1 MAALLFTLGTR
12 CARHAKVVVLAWVVV
27 LLTLVGGAVAFP
39 GTFSGG
45 FTLPPTQASQVLDE
59 MDAAFPDAHFDEG
72 TATAVVRAREGMPVT
87 DNTQKAAIGT
97 LVTELSE
104 IDGVRAVL
112 SPFDT
117 GAVSENSEYA
127 LIQIGFD
134 SVAGDVTLEQKDA
147 LQDAAKAARDSGLT
161 VEFGGSIFQGLP
173 EVGLNEGG
181 GLIVAL
187 IVLIIVLGGMIAAII
202 PLVSGIVGVGIGVSG
217 VFIASGAID
226 VNQLTPLLPA
236 MLGLAVGIDYSLFV
250 ISRYQ
255 NELADGRDRTTAI
268 GRAVG
273 TAGTAVVFAGL
284 TVLIALA
291 LLTTVGL
298 ALLAA
303 MGIAA
308 AGTVAVSIL
317 IAVTLTPALLSLA
330 GDKITPKATTRATT
344 ADDVARPSALRRRP
358 HLAERWVRAVT
369 RLPWLTVVATLLVL
383 GLLSIPALSMRL
395 NFPDNSMAAP
405 DTTQYKASQMIDAGF
420 GSGSNGPL
428 VVFVTSHDATAAG
441 NAVATILR
449 NLDDVT
455 FVSSVVPNTTNDA
468 AYIQVVPSEGPLAAS
483 TASLVGDIRD
493 NAARWS
499 ADAGAES
506 LQVTGQTAID
516 IDSGAA
522 FSEALVPYLA
532 LVVTLA
538 LLLLLVMFRSIL
550 VPLKAALGFV
560 LSVGATFGVVVA
572 VFQWGWGAEL
582 LGVHTPGPIVSLLPL
597 ALTGVLFGL
606 AMDYEVFIV
615 SRMREEFV
623 HHGDAGRSVR
633 LGFLSGARVVVAAA
647 IIMISVFAG
656 FVLAEDTLVKSIA
669 FALAVG
675 VFIDAFIVR
684 ATLVPAIMTILGRG
698 AWWIPRWLDRILPNI
713 DTEGTAL
720 TARTP
725 APQEIDSRG

>member
-1 MAALLFTLGTR
+1 MSAFLFRLGIF
-12 CARHAKVVVLAWVVV
+12 CARRWKLVVVVWIIV
-27 LLTLVGGAVAFP
+27 LLAFVGSAVAFK

-59 MDAAFPDAHFDEG
+59 MDAAFPDAHFGDG
-72 TATAVVRAREGMPVT
+72 TATVVIRAPEGMLVT
-87 DNTQKAAIGT
+87 DAAEKAEIGS
-97 LVTELSE
+97 LVTQLSAV
-104 IDGVRAVL
+104 DGVRTAL
-112 SPFDT
+112 GPFDT
-117 GAVSENSEYA
+117 GAVSEDSTYG
-127 LIQIGFD
+127 LIQIQFD
-134 SVAGDVTLEQKDA
+134 SPAGDVTLEQRDA
-147 LQDAAKAARDSGLT
+147 LQDAATAARQFGLT
-161 VEFGGSIFQGLP
+161 VEIGGTIFQGLP

-187 IVLIIVLGGMIAAII
+187 IVLIIVLGGIIAAII
-202 PLVSGIVGVGIGVSG
+202 PIASGIVGVGIGVSG
-217 VFIASGAID
+217 VFVASGAID
-226 VNQLTPLLPA
+226 LNQLTPLLPA

-255 NELADGRDRTTAI
+255 NELADGHDRPTAI
-268 GRAVG
+268 GRATG

-284 TVLIALA
+284 TVLIALT
-291 LLTTVGL
+291 LLATVGL

-317 IAVTLTPALLSLA
+317 IAVTLTPALLSAA
-330 GDKITPKATTRATT
+330 GNTIKPKAATRAAATNDAQRT
-344 ADDVARPSALRRRP
+344 FTPLRRP
-358 HLAERWVRAVT
+358 HLAEKWVHAVT
-369 RLPWLTVVATLLVL
+369 RLPWLTVVATLVVL
-383 GLLSIPALSMRL
+383 GVLSIPALSMRL
-395 NFPDNSMAAP
+395 NFPDNSMAAR
-405 DTTQYKASQMIDAGF
+405 DSTQYKASQMIDAGF
-420 GSGSNGPL
+420 GPGYNGPL
-428 VVFVTSHDATAAG
+428 VVFVTAQDATTAG
-441 NAVATILR
+441 DAVADRLR
-449 NLDDVT
+449 SLDDVT
-455 FVSSVVPNTTNDA
+455 FVSSVIPNATNDS
-468 AYIQVVPSEGPLAAS
+468 AYIQLVPSEGPLASS
-483 TASLVGDIRD
+483 TATLVGTIRD
-493 NAARWS
+493 NAAQWS
-499 ADAGAES
+499 TDAGAES

-516 IDSGAA
+516 IDSGAT
-522 FSEALVPYLA
+522 FSEALIPYLA

-582 LGVHTPGPIVSLLPL
+582 LGIHNPGPIVSLLPL

-623 HHGDAGRSVR
+623 HHRDAKRSVR

-656 FVLAEDTLVKSIA
+656 FVVAEETLVKSIA

-684 ATLVPAIMTILGRG
+684 ATLVPAIMTILGRR

-720 TARTP
+720 TTHKP
-725 APQEIDSRG
+725 T